1 MNLLPHLYLIT
12 VWHEVLGILFVVDQS
27 RPVQVLRKMRVEH
40 NWLLDSSLW
49 LGYLQCQLIPT
60 GCLIYHELLHRA
72 VLLEYGC
79 LAIILLVHQVE
90 LIDIFVICKLTLG
103 LDELLILYSVTV
115 KLARLLTQTDLI
127 TCDLLVKHAQCL
139 LVLSPSDYVCRL
151 DLVKTVRSRRSARW
165 TQDFRLGNS
174 LRVRMRV

>member
-1 MNLLPHLYLIT
+1 M
-12 VWHEVLGILFVVDQS
+12 
-27 RPVQVLRKMRVEH
+27 
-40 NWLLDSSLW
+40 
-49 LGYLQCQLIPT
+49 
-60 GCLIYHELLHRA
+60 
-72 VLLEYGC
+72 LLEYGC

-139 LVLSPSDYVCRL
+139 LVLSPSDYVC
-151 DLVKTVRSRRSARW
+151 
-165 TQDFRLGNS
+165 
-174 LRVRMRV
+174 